1 MSFPRL
7 VQTILCLIVISVS
20 VEELRRTV
28 TFIIAQSNGGEA
40 IMRFNKI
47 TAIGTMIL
55 LAPWIVLA
63 FFGASP
69 LFYFLLGVFVGVY
82 GLAISLVVSLFRMK
96 KKLEKKMKELR
107 ETLAHEL
114 THGAKE
120 EKERTQPGLV

>member
-1 MSFPRL
+1 MSSLRL
-7 VQTILCLIVISVS
+7 VQTILCLIAISVS

-28 TFIIAQSNGGEA
+28 TLIIAQSNGGEA

-47 TAIGTMIL
+47 STIGTMIL

-96 KKLEKKMKELR
+96 KKLEKKMKEMR
-107 ETLAHEL
+107 EMLAHEL

-120 EKERTQPGLV
+120 EKERTQLGLV